1 MPWSAHAVCSHDV
14 LKWVMRRR
22 RNENHSP
29 PFALAVKPLLQFGI
43 FVNYYQHQPVMV
55 YGGIYSWR
63 LNYLYYCARSSNAG
77 FPPSECLVHFCRS
90 ALKKLQACVLLLIV
104 ASDCSATLWS
114 VTSNL
119 HPPLLQAIQERSE
132 YYAML

>member
-1 MPWSAHAVCSHDV
+1 
-14 LKWVMRRR
+14 MRRL
-22 RNENHSP
+22 RNESQRP
-29 PFALAVKPLLQFGI
+29 LLALAVKPLLQFGI

-55 YGGIYSWR
+55 YGGIYPWR

-90 ALKKLQACVLLLIV
+90 TLKKLQACVQLLIA
-104 ASDCSATLWS
+104 ASDCSARLWQ

-119 HPPLLQAIQERSE
+119 HHPLLQAIQERSE
-132 YYAML
+132 YYAMM